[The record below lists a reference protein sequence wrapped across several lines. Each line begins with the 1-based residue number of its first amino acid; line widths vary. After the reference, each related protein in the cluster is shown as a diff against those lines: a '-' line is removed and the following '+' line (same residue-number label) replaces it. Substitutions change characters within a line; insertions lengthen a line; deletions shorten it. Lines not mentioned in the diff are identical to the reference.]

1 MPTNAVLSDC
11 KAVLFDASGT
21 LIVSYPA
28 PEEALAMACRTL
40 GLDMTRERAVE
51 IYATVQ
57 NRCRADILATQSR
70 GRRLSTSE
78 KQAVWQDIF
87 RRVCNDAL
95 PKAAERMEA
104 EIARVEFRWRAA
116 EDSKKVLMAS
126 RKSGRRIG
134 MVSNFD
140 AGLRKILADAGFMDY
155 IDAVIVSAEVGCEKP
170 DPRIFEAAM
179 NALDVSAA
187 ETIHVGDDAFD
198 VVGAAAAGIRP
209 VWLSVSGDP
218 WKVPPGSNVEP
229 AAVIRRLL
237 DLMPLLGIVT
247 E

>member
-1 MPTNAVLSDC
+1 MPSNAVLSDC
-11 KAVLFDASGT
+11 KTVLFDASGT

-28 PEEALAMACRTL
+28 PEEALATACRTL
-40 GLDMTRERAVE
+40 GLDVTRERAVE

-57 NRCRADILATQSR
+57 NRYRADILAAQSK

-78 KQAVWQDIF
+78 KRAVWQDIF

-95 PKAAERMEA
+95 PKAAERIEA
-104 EIARVEFRWRAA
+104 EIARIEFRWRAA
-116 EDSKKVLMAS
+116 EDSKKALMAI
-126 RKSGRRIG
+126 RKSGRRTG
-134 MVSNFD
+134 VVSNFD
-140 AGLRKILADAGFMDY
+140 AGLRKILADTDLMNSIGT
-155 IDAVIVSAEVGCEKP
+155 VIVSAEVGCEKP

-179 NALDVSAA
+179 NALGVSAA
-187 ETIHVGDDAFD
+187 AAIHVGDDAFD
-198 VVGAAAAGIRP
+198 VVGASAAGIRP

-218 WKVPPGSNVEP
+218 WKAPPGSNVEP
-229 AAVIRRLL
+229 AAAIRRLL